1 MKFNTRRKKKFFKI
15 NKRKA
20 YKFIQHTFHVMW
32 EPSKGRPKEMVK
44 PEHFYIR
51 FDEEQK
57 VMKKQQRA
65 KGMKQVDREAQ
76 Q

>member
-1 MKFNTRRKKKFFKI
+1 MT
-15 NKRKA
+15 
-20 YKFIQHTFHVMW
+20 W

-65 KGMKQVDREAQ
+65 KGMKQVDREA
-76 Q
+76 